1 MFEQLRDIVMQHIDI
16 LVLNETKLDDTF
28 STAQFL
34 VNGFSESYRLDRNRD
49 GRGYDLHS
57 RRYSE

>member
-34 VNGFSESYRLDRNRD
+34 VNGFSESYRLDRNRN
-49 GRGYDLHS
+49 GRGYDLH
-57 RRYSE
+57 